1 MKGYLLAV
9 TVASSLA
16 LALAAGCGSS
26 SGGGG
31 GTSGT
36 SGTSGTKGSGGSSG
50 TSSGGSFNCDYKVAS
65 YEYCY
70 SYSGLTSSQTS
81 AEQTACKAES
91 GATTPSSCPTANKSG
106 CCEKIPLT
114 GSSITYGYCTY
125 GVPSASQS
133 ALKTAC
139 TASKGTWSM

>member
-16 LALAAGCGSS
+16 LAMAAGCGSS
-26 SGGGG
+26 SGGSG
-31 GTSGT
+31 GTSG
-36 SGTSGTKGSGGSSG
+36 SGSSGTKGSGGSDGSG
-50 TSSGGSFNCDYKVAS
+50 SGGGFNCDYKVGP

-70 SYSGLTSSQTS
+70 SYTGLTSSQMS

-91 GATTPSSCPTANKSG
+91 GATTPSSCSTKNQSG

-125 GVPSASQS
+125 GVPSADVS

-139 TASKGTWSM
+139 TTSKGTWNN